1 MIINS
6 PREILPLRYNI
17 ITMPHNLL
25 SNMLPTGEHIVRL
38 RSRLP
43 ARLIRNVKNYHKHKQ
58 ASVAKI
64 TGQNERYLRAIQW
77 NREQRDY
84 S

>member
-17 ITMPHNLL
+17 ITMPHNVL
-25 SNMLPTGEHIVRL
+25 SNMPPTGEHIGD
-38 RSRLP
+38 
-43 ARLIRNVKNYHKHKQ
+43 ITKQ
-58 ASVAKI
+58 TS
-64 TGQNERYLRAIQW
+64 GAIDTQH
-77 NREQRDY
+77 EKL